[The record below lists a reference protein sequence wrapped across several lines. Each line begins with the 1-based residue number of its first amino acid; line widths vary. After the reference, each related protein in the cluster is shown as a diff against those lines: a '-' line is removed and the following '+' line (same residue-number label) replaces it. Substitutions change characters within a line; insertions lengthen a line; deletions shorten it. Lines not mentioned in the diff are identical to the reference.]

1 MAIEFAVIG
10 GGVMGEVLS
19 RAVTSAQV
27 YTPDQVLVVDPNP
40 NKLRKLQQEIGVQ
53 TSSRLADVAQAQTL
67 LLAVKPDNVPKVLGS
82 LQSEALSPQLLLIS
96 IVAGVSIEGMA
107 AYLPEACAIIRVMTN
122 TPCLVNAGMSV
133 LAPNSHVSESQQALA
148 LSIFSAVGES
158 LILPEKYLDA
168 VTGLSGSGPGFVFL
182 IVDALIE
189 AGVLQGLP
197 RATSRQLVLQTLL
210 GSAKLIQ
217 ETDRHPAQLR
227 DMVTSPGGTTIA
239 GIQVMEEYKIRATL
253 LKTVETATQRSKAL
267 GERNKENT
275 L

>member
-1 MAIEFAVIG
+1 MGIQFAVIG

-19 RAVTSAQV
+19 RAVTAAGV
-27 YTPDQVLVVDPNP
+27 YPPDEVCVVDPNP
-40 NKLRKLQQEIGVQ
+40 NKLRKLQQEIGIQ
-53 TSSRLADVAQAQTL
+53 TTSKLTDITQAQTI
-67 LLAVKPDNVPKVLGS
+67 LLAVKPDNVPVVLRE
-82 LQSEALSPQLLLIS
+82 LQSQTLASNLLLIS
-96 IVAGVSIEGMA
+96 IVAGISIADMA
-107 AYLPEACAIIRVMTN
+107 TYLPDKTAIIRVMTN

-133 LAPNSHVSESQQALA
+133 LAPNENVEPAQLGLAQA
-148 LSIFSAVGES
+148 IFSAVGES
-158 LILPEKYLDA
+158 LILPEKYMDA

-217 ETDRHPAQLR
+217 ETNRHPAQLR

-253 LKTVETATQRSKAL
+253 LKTVETATQRSRAL
-267 GERNKENT
+267 GERNKENKQ
-275 L
+275 

>member
-1 MAIEFAVIG
+1 MTIEFAVIG

-19 RAVTSAQV
+19 RAVTSAGV
-27 YTPDQVLVVDPNP
+27 YTPEQVLVVDPNP
-40 NKLRKLQQEIGVQ
+40 NKLRKLQQEIGIK
-53 TSSRLADVAQAQTL
+53 TSSHLSDVAQAQTV
-67 LLAVKPDNVPKVLGS
+67 LLAVKPDNVPKVLSS
-82 LQSEALSPQLLLIS
+82 LQHEKLSAHLLLIS

-107 AYLPEACAIIRVMTN
+107 AYLPEQSAIIRVMTN

-133 LAPNSHVSESQQALA
+133 LAPNGHVSESQQALA

-197 RATSRQLVLQTLL
+197 RAISRQLVVQTLI

-267 GERNKENT
+267 GERNKENKI
-275 L
+275 